1 MEGQVLM
8 GKINNESLIKKRT
21 LKIAV
26 FMGIL
31 FFILYIIIK
40 IVMFFTVL
48 PGEVKEL
55 NNNID
60 LMYKFGS
67 PMSEYNLDKSQLT
80 RGGGGYYIDNEDGD
94 YYEFSGYPDVSN
106 EYKFT
111 CFRTT
116 NSAVSVFGVNVGN
129 DIYDVM
135 RKLYGYGYEKKV
147 ELYFSDSY
155 FIKGKVRI
163 RINGSETVE
172 SIQVELI
179 NTNWLMKQFK

>member
-1 MEGQVLM
+1 M
-8 GKINNESLIKKRT
+8 GKINNELLVKKKTLIKIVYIGC
-21 LKIAV
+21 LV
-26 FMGIL
+26 
-31 FFILYIIIK
+31 FILYIIIK

-67 PMSEYNLDKSQLT
+67 PMSEYNLDKSQLI
-80 RGGGGYYIDNEDGD
+80 RGGGCYYIDNEDGD

-106 EYKFT
+106 KYRFT

-116 NSAVSVFGVNVGN
+116 KSAVSVFGVNVGTDIN
-129 DIYDVM
+129 DAM
-135 RKLYGYGYEKKV
+135 HKLLEHGYEKKL

-155 FIKGKVRI
+155 FIKGKVKI
-163 RINGSETVE
+163 YINGSKTVE
-172 SIQVELI
+172 SIQVELT